1 MLMRKGGVI
10 LDVSEN
16 RAAFYIRVGYVKV
29 ETKVPKPAIEVVS
42 EPEPSE
48 PEPVA
53 KIPKKKAVKYV

>member
-16 RAAFYIRVGYVKV
+16 RAAFYIRAGYVKV

-42 EPEPSE
+42 EPEL
-48 PEPVA
+48 VA

>member
-16 RAAFYIRVGYVKV
+16 RTAFYIRAGYVKV

-42 EPEPSE
+42 EPEP
-48 PEPVA
+48 VV